1 MEALPRA
8 LDWGSNETSPV
19 FSVLAYGRKVTDV
32 SDLDVLESRRF
43 VGVAIA
49 NRILTEWLPAQPVD
63 TIVWLDF
70 DGTRAMNLSVA
81 EELGPL
87 LMKAAATRPNL
98 ERRYPVYRGLRGDVG
113 YTLHRA
119 FQSLS
124 WSAPALFP
132 GEEDLDPALGSHVL
146 ARACEGIAVAL
157 GALTPSQAAI
167 LRYIDE
173 RFQQDGS
180 TTSSSDLAGL
190 GVLGEVKVAARSKRL
205 SELRARGL
213 LALDPE
219 SEGRGERRL
228 IPVWR
233 LGSLGDQP

>member
-1 MEALPRA
+1 MTGIP
-8 LDWGSNETSPV
+8 
-19 FSVLAYGRKVTDV
+19 
-32 SDLDVLESRRF
+32 DLDVLESRRF

-49 NRILTEWLPAQPVD
+49 NTILTEWLPAQPID

-87 LMKAAATRPNL
+87 LMKATATRPNL
-98 ERRYPVYRGLRGDVG
+98 ERRYPIYRGLEGDVG

-132 GEEDLDPALGSHVL
+132 GEEDLDPALGSYVL
-146 ARACEGIAVAL
+146 ARTDEGIVVAL

-173 RFQQDGS
+173 RFQRDGS

-190 GVLGEVKVAARSKRL
+190 GVLGEVKLAARSKRL
-205 SELRARGL
+205 SELRARGF

-219 SEGRGERRL
+219 LEGRGERHL
-228 IPVWR
+228 LPVWR
-233 LGSLGDQP
+233 LGNLREQP